1 MFYRHNR
8 ISKYCYEELPYS
20 LIGKFIKTQTHQKS
34 LLLLLHSE
42 IFLDNIGNK
51 SLIKNK
57 PGSVNSTYFLENKG
71 TGNKKKLMFPELLE
85 TL

>member
-34 LLLLLHSE
+34 LLLLLHFE

-57 PGSVNSTYFLENKG
+57 PGSVNSTYFLENKE
-71 TGNKKKLMFPELLE
+71 TGNKNKLMFPRV
-85 TL
+85 T